1 MLSTQIGNVN
11 VHFEPLIA
19 VAILFGAILLFHI
32 IRTIILEIKC
42 NQISK
47 DILAGNYDDIIKS
60 GEKVLKIYKKNH
72 SKLSTKVLAAKI
84 ESLNFAL
91 AVSYF
96 AKSNDNLFLEHIND
110 LKQNNSTKAF
120 WLALFYLQKEDF
132 ETAKTLYDEIESCDK
147 NHTIITFLDSYLS
160 YKQGN
165 LTMAREKMAEIHSTL
180 NHVVLKQIAD
190 EILK

>member
-60 GEKVLKIYKKNH
+60 GEKVLKIYKFIVFSTAFVTCL
-72 SKLSTKVLAAKI
+72 SKFVIYKR
-84 ESLNFAL
+84 F
-91 AVSYF
+91 SYPY
-96 AKSNDNLFLEHIND
+96 
-110 LKQNNSTKAF
+110 TR
-120 WLALFYLQKEDF
+120 LQ
-132 ETAKTLYDEIESCDK
+132 
-147 NHTIITFLDSYLS
+147 
-160 YKQGN
+160 
-165 LTMAREKMAEIHSTL
+165 
-180 NHVVLKQIAD
+180 
-190 EILK
+190 